1 MPTKNAASEDVLAAD
16 TLNIDGRDIETKK
29 GRTVLEA
36 ALGAGIYIPHLCHHP
51 DLTPVGGCGLC
62 LVEIEGMQGLLTS
75 CTTPADEGMRVRTKT
90 PQIDRMRRLAMELML
105 SGHPPDCTV
114 CSQYLNCELQS
125 VKQYIGVSEEL
136 RMRRRSKPFVAS
148 DANPLFVHDPARCIL
163 CGRCVRVCHDLRE
176 VGVLSF
182 MKKGK
187 EAFIGTGSDSLLAD
201 AGCRF
206 CGACVEVCPTGALRD
221 KEELTRGKSRRA
233 ARVPCRFTCPAEI
246 DIPRYIRLIRENRY
260 SEATA
265 VIREKVPFPKV
276 LGYVCNHPCEA
287 VCRRGEVN
295 EPISIKELKRFACE
309 RDHAKLWA
317 KNSRKAEPTGKRVAI
332 VGSGPAGL
340 TAAYYLSKL
349 GHGVTVFEALP
360 FPGGMMRIGIP
371 EYRVPKDVLEEEIRE
386 IESMGVEIKTN
397 SRVDSLDSL
406 FEEGYNAIL
415 VAIGTHD
422 CQKLPIP
429 GADQDGVLV
438 SMDFL
443 SDVNLG
449 KKVKVGKKVLVLG
462 GGNVAFDCARVARRL
477 GAEEVRLACLES
489 RDKMVATLD
498 EISQAEEEGIVIY
511 TARTFTRILG
521 KNGHIVAVECL
532 TVDSFEFD
540 EEGRAQINV
549 VEGSEHVLPADTII
563 FAIGQRP
570 KIPAQFELA
579 TRSGNRIEVD
589 GYTFQTN
596 KEGVYAAGD
605 AVTGTT
611 SVIEAIASGRN
622 AAAVVDRYLGGSGDI
637 DEKLASFEKPKPGLG
652 RREGFAREG
661 RSKNP
666 RLAPEERVTS
676 FCRIVHDIDKKA
688 ALAESQRC
696 LQCDLRLEMTPI
708 KFWGDY

>member
-1 MPTKNAASEDVLAAD
+1 MAVM
-16 TLNIDGRDIETKK
+16 TLNIDGREVATKK

-36 ALGAGIYIPHLCHHP
+36 ALEAGIYVPHLCHHP

-62 LVEIEGMQGLLTS
+62 IVEIEGIPGLPTS
-75 CTTPADEGMRVRTKT
+75 CTTPSEEGLRVKTKT
-90 PQIDRMRRLAMELML
+90 PHIDRMRRLIMELIL

-125 VKQYIGVSEEL
+125 VKQYIGTSEEL
-136 RMRRRSKPFVAS
+136 RVRRRSKPFAANV
-148 DANPLFVHDPARCIL
+148 ANPLFVHDPARCIL
-163 CGRCVRVCHDLRE
+163 CGRCVRACHDLRG
-176 VGVLSF
+176 VGILSL

-187 EAFIGTGSDSLLAD
+187 EAYIGTGSNSLLAD

-221 KEELTRGKSRRA
+221 KEELMRGKSRRA
-233 ARVPCRFTCPAEI
+233 ARVPCRYTCPAEI
-246 DIPRYIRLIRENRY
+246 DIPRYLRLIREKKY

-276 LGYVCNHPCEA
+276 LGYTCNHPCEA

-295 EPISIKELKRFACE
+295 EAISIKELKRFAAE
-309 RDHAKLWA
+309 RDRARLW
-317 KNSRKAEPTGKRVAI
+317 KMNSRKAPQTGKRVAI

-360 FPGGMMRIGIP
+360 FPGGMMRFGIP
-371 EYRVPKDVLEEEIRE
+371 EYRVPREVLDEEIRE
-386 IESMGVEIKTN
+386 IESMGVKIKTS
-397 SRVDSLDSL
+397 SRVDSLDAL
-406 FEEGYNAIL
+406 LEEGYHAIV
-415 VAIGTHD
+415 VAIGTQEG
-422 CQKLPIP
+422 QKLPIP

-438 SMDFL
+438 SMDL
-443 SDVNLG
+443 LKDVNLG

-477 GAEEVRLACLES
+477 GADEVHLACLES
-489 RDKMVATLD
+489 RDKMVATPE
-498 EISQAEEEGIVIY
+498 EISQGEEEGVVIHPS
-511 TARTFTRILG
+511 RTFTRILRKHG
-521 KNGHIVAVECL
+521 QMIGVECL
-532 TVDSFEFD
+532 NVDSFEFD
-540 EEGRAQINV
+540 EEGKVQINV
-549 VEGSEHVLPADTII
+549 IEGSEHPLSADTVI

-570 KIPAQFELA
+570 QIPAHFELV

-589 GYTFQTN
+589 SYTFQTSR
-596 KEGVYAAGD
+596 EGVYAAGD

-622 AAAVVDRYLGGSGDI
+622 GAVVVDRYLGGSGDI
-637 DEKLASFEKPKPGLG
+637 DEALAPVEKPEPGLG
-652 RREGFAREG
+652 PREGFARES
-661 RSKNP
+661 RSENP
-666 RLAPEERVTS
+666 HSAPEERVKS
-676 FCRIVHDIDKKA
+676 FCRIVHDLDEKA
-688 ALAESQRC
+688 AAAESHRC
-696 LQCDLRLEMTPI
+696 LQCDLRLKITPV